1 MTLRLASTSALRA
14 TADKSLARSNAR
26 TLYVAITTIA
36 FVLSGSSS
44 VFACPMCFGAEETSM
59 VDATRL
65 GILVMLGIVLAVQA
79 GFVAFFFYLRSR
91 AKRAAELE
99 IDLEWSELQRA
110 PRA

>member
-1 MTLRLASTSALRA
+1 MTLRLAALAQGRPLRIIM
-14 TADKSLARSNAR
+14 T
-26 TLYVAITTIA
+26 VA
-36 FVLSGSSS
+36 FVMIAGSSS

-91 AKRAAELE
+91 AKLAAEQELD
-99 IDLEWSELQRA
+99 IEWSELQRA